1 MKPYQTKFLAFF
13 GSIWG
18 ETGEPEP
25 RVLAGILHCVPFLD
39 IPVLS
44 RQRVRSPFNLRASRS
59 DDVIRLTSRRLD
71 HLAYRAIARVG
82 HWSGRE
88 TVRSQRARLGIRQV
102 R

>member
-44 RQRVRSPFNLRASRS
+44 RQRVRSPFNLRAFA
-59 DDVIRLTSRRLD
+59 IRRCHTTDYRRLD

-88 TVRSQRARLGIRQV
+88 TVRSQRARLRL